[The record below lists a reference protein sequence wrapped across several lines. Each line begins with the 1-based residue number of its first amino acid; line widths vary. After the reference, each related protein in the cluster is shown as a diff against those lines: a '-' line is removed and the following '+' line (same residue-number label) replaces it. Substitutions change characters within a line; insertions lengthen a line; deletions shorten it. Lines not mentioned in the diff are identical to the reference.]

1 MTKDHVVTFRMDD
14 DQLKMVDDIVRNHRY
29 YKRSTV
35 MAQALR
41 LMVAMEQAGLAGRVL
56 SYHPRWDDIVEI
68 KFEIKRK
75 VAP

>member
-1 MTKDHVVTFRMDD
+1 MTKDHVITFRMDD

-41 LMVAMEQAGLAGRVL
+41 LMVAMEQAGFAGRVL
-56 SYHPRWDDIVEI
+56 SYHPRWDDIVDI

>member
-29 YKRSTV
+29 YKRSSV

-56 SYHPRWDDIVEI
+56 TYHPRWDDIVDI

>member
-14 DQLKMVDDIVRNHRY
+14 DQLKMVDDIVRKHHY

-56 SYHPRWDDIVEI
+56 SYHPRWDDIVDI

>member
-1 MTKDHVVTFRMDD
+1 MTKDHVITFRMDD

-41 LMVAMEQAGLAGRVL
+41 LMVAMDQAGLAGRVL
-56 SYHPRWDDIVEI
+56 SYHPRWDDIVDI
-68 KFEIKRK
+68 KFEVKRK
-75 VAP
+75 IAP

>member
-1 MTKDHVVTFRMDD
+1 MTKDRVITFRMDD

-41 LMVAMEQAGLAGRVL
+41 LMVAMDQAGLAGRVL
-56 SYHPRWDDIVEI
+56 SYHPRWDDIVDI

-75 VAP
+75 IAP

>member
-14 DQLKMVDDIVRNHRY
+14 DQLKMVDDIVRKHRY

-41 LMVAMEQAGLAGRVL
+41 LMVAMEQAGLADRVL
-56 SYHPRWDDIVEI
+56 SYFPRWDDIVDI